1 MQKLQNGDQSTSAE
15 IVEVSRALWNERS
28 EESDRALE
36 CMIEDRLSSS
46 RSYTLSTKVYMLMLV
61 S

>member
-15 IVEVSRALWNERS
+15 IVEVSKALWNERS

-36 CMIEDRLSSS
+36 CVIEDCLSSYGCNLYS
-46 RSYTLSTKVYMLMLV
+46 A
-61 S
+61 